1 MLFVIVANTKL
12 TLAALKG
19 VGTYSYS
26 SDNMAL
32 NSGGAMTQMHVQW
45 VRFLLHGR
53 FVTTRKFLP
62 AYRPSIWVASVSDQR
77 LCFPTYVQ
85 YYLLL

>member
-1 MLFVIVANTKL
+1 MLIVIAANSKV

-26 SDNMAL
+26 SDNKAL

-45 VRFLLHGR
+45 VSILLHGR
-53 FVTTRKFLP
+53 FVTIGKCLP
-62 AYRPSIWVASVSDQR
+62 AHRRSI
-77 LCFPTYVQ
+77 
-85 YYLLL
+85 